1 MSYTLGDHFFSER
14 FKPILKIGPM
24 NSPYYDKIN
33 SILKGDMRCNFFYAK
48 LVEITNAYSIK
59 EIHEETRK
67 IFFFF
72 VGSVKIFL

>member
-1 MSYTLGDHFFSER
+1 
-14 FKPILKIGPM
+14 M

-33 SILKGDMRCNFFYAK
+33 SILKCDMRCNFFYAK

-67 IFFFF
+67 KKF
-72 VGSVKIFL
+72 